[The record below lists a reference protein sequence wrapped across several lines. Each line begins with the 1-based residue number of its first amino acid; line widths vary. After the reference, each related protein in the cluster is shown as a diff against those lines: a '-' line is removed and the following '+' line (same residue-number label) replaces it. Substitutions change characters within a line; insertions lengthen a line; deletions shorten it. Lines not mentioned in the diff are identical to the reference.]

1 MPVWFERLWGKR
13 TMSSGVLSVLAL
25 ILLSGSSGP
34 AGTRIRGAFQM
45 SIDADLAAARVPF
58 VMIDGR
64 ILIDVTLNGRGPFRM
79 IFDSGAS
86 AVISR
91 STAQKLRLYLSAP
104 HLESGTGKRS
114 TEVATTTVEL
124 LNLGAAELVHLPAD
138 VMPLVDMPPVFGT
151 MRIDGILGRP
161 VFDRYVIEVDYA
173 DRVLILF
180 DPKRFRP
187 AIADVALSFSRIR
200 EVPLVSATLDG
211 HIGLF
216 GVDLGARSA
225 LLVNAWLPDTAQL
238 QTLFRGAPKMVTGW
252 GLGGPIY
259 GKLGRA
265 HDFTLAGMDIKWP
278 LVRLSMQSSGL
289 LSRTDTAGLIGSD
302 ILRQFTITFDSLQH
316 VMYFRS
322 KLFGVATKFDQSGMW
337 IIPSSHGFRVI
348 DVVPGGAAQRPGL
361 CVNDEIRAVD
371 GHAADRLLLPELRD
385 RWAEEAPG
393 TLIHLKVRPRTY
405 LPAQI
410 ARVAIAYLMEKSDA
424 E

>member
-1 MPVWFERLWGKR
+1 MGKR
-13 TMSSGVLSVLAL
+13 TMRSGVLSVLAL
-25 ILLSGSSGP
+25 IILSGSSGP
-34 AGTRIRGAFQM
+34 AGTRIRVPFET
-45 SIDADLAAARVPF
+45 SIDADLAVARVPF
-58 VMIDGR
+58 VIIDGR
-64 ILIDVTLNGRGPFRM
+64 ILIDVTLNGHGPFRM

-91 STAQKLRLYLSAP
+91 STAQKLRLHLSAP
-104 HLESGTGKRS
+104 HLESGTGNQS

-200 EVPLVSATLDG
+200 DVPLVSATLDG

-216 GVDLGARSA
+216 GVDLGARSS
-225 LLVNAWLPDTAQL
+225 LLVNAWFSDTAQL
-238 QTLFRGAPKMVTGW
+238 QTLFTGAPKMVTGW

-265 HDFTLAGMDIKWP
+265 HDFTLAGMDIKSP

-289 LSRTDTAGLIGSD
+289 LSRTGTAGLIGAD

-316 VMYFRS
+316 VVYLRRS
-322 KLFGVATKFDQSGMW
+322 KLFGTATKFDQSGMW

-348 DVVPGGAAQRPGL
+348 DVVPGGAAQRAGL
-361 CVNDEIRAVD
+361 FVNDEIWAVN

-393 TLIHLKVRPRTY
+393 TLIHLK
-405 LPAQI
+405 I
-410 ARVAIAYLMEKSDA
+410 
-424 E
+424 